1 MALHICEDI
10 QQAKIIISDN
20 GKGIAPDKLP
30 HIFERMYQCDQSR
43 SAKGNGLGLAIAK
56 ELISVHKGTITAE
69 NSSDKG
75 TVFTNIA
82 SQSPVNNAGL
92 SCYKTR
98 KKQGFGKVMARFA
111 FYNWNHERRKP
122 YDDYYN

>member
-69 NSSDKG
+69 NSSYKG
-75 TVFTNIA
+75 TVFTILLPKA
-82 SQSPVNNAGL
+82 L
-92 SCYKTR
+92 
-98 KKQGFGKVMARFA
+98 
-111 FYNWNHERRKP
+111 
-122 YDDYYN
+122 

>member
-20 GKGIAPDKLP
+20 GKGITPDKLP
-30 HIFERMYQCDQSR
+30 HLLKECTSATSR
-43 SAKGNGLGLAIAK
+43 GYLKGNGLGLAIAK

-75 TVFTNIA
+75 TVFTILLPKA
-82 SQSPVNNAGL
+82 L
-92 SCYKTR
+92 
-98 KKQGFGKVMARFA
+98 
-111 FYNWNHERRKP
+111 
-122 YDDYYN
+122 

>member
-1 MALHICEDI
+1 MGNIVLLDDLTIN
-10 QQAKIIISDN
+10 KIAAGEVIERPVNVVKELVENSVDAGSSKIVVEIKKGGKTLIKVTDN

-75 TVFTNIA
+75 TVFTILLPKA
-82 SQSPVNNAGL
+82 L
-92 SCYKTR
+92 
-98 KKQGFGKVMARFA
+98 
-111 FYNWNHERRKP
+111 
-122 YDDYYN
+122 

>member
-1 MALHICEDI
+1 MRP
-10 QQAKIIISDN
+10 AKVR
-20 GKGIAPDKLP
+20 KAIAPDKLP

-75 TVFTNIA
+75 TVFTILLPKA
-82 SQSPVNNAGL
+82 L
-92 SCYKTR
+92 
-98 KKQGFGKVMARFA
+98 
-111 FYNWNHERRKP
+111 
-122 YDDYYN
+122 